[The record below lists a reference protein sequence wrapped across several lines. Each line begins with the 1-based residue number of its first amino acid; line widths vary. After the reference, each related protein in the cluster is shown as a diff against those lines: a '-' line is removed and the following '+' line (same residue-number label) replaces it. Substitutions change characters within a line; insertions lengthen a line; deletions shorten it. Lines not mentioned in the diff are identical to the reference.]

1 MTVSPMTAALVTRA
15 QGAEA
20 RGRPEEALILWREV
34 LALDPTH
41 GPALLSLGD
50 HARRTGAL
58 AEAETLLRRA
68 VAGSPNLVPARC
80 ALANLLLHSGRE
92 EEAGEHLEQA
102 AKLAPRTFY
111 VWRDLGLWHRVS
123 GRPEEALVA
132 FENALSLAPGDTS
145 SALGRSLCLLRL
157 GRWEE
162 GFAGYHQ
169 RWNMAG
175 RPPRHG
181 DIPPWRGEALA
192 GRHILVWDEQ
202 GAGDTIMCARLI
214 RVLTAQGAR
223 VTFESP
229 PALLPLFLDG
239 TFGQPVARGAPLP
252 AVDFQVALLDLPG
265 LLGLT
270 PETIPWTGPYLTADP
285 AAVAAWAPLI
295 PKRPG
300 RPRIGISW
308 AGNPAHPGDRWRTPG
323 LAPMLPLL
331 TRPGI
336 DWYALQVAS
345 GRQALSGTAL
355 PAGVTD
361 LGEKI
366 GGWGDSAAI
375 LMHLDLLITPD
386 SALAHLAGAL
396 GRPVWTLIATDTD
409 WRWLEGSNRTGW
421 YPSMRLFRQQ
431 RCGDWEGLVARLGLA
446 LPA

>member
-1 MTVSPMTAALVTRA
+1 MSDAELVALANRAQAMEAQGRTAEALALWQAALD
-15 QGAEA
+15 
-20 RGRPEEALILWREV
+20 
-34 LALDPTH
+34 LDPAY

-50 HARRTGAL
+50 DARRRGAFVD
-58 AEAETLLRRA
+58 AESLLRRA
-68 VAGSPNLVPARC
+68 VTAAPHLVPARC
-80 ALANLLLHSGRE
+80 ALANLLLYSGRE
-92 EEAGEHLEQA
+92 AEAGEHLLKA
-102 AKLAPRTFY
+102 ADLAPRTFY

-123 GRPEEALVA
+123 GRPAEALAA
-132 FENALSLAPGDTS
+132 FEHALSLAPGDS
-145 SALGRSLCLLRL
+145 ASALGRSLCLLRL

-162 GFAGYHQ
+162 GFATYHQ
-169 RWNMAG
+169 RWSVAG

-192 GRHILVWDEQ
+192 GRHLLVWDEQ

-214 RVLTAQGAR
+214 RELAARGAR

-270 PETIPWTGPYLTADP
+270 PETIPWAGPYLTADP

-336 DWYALQVAS
+336 DWYVLQVAS
-345 GRQALSGTAL
+345 GRQALAGTAL

-366 GGWGDSAAI
+366 TGWGDSAAI
-375 LMHLDLLITPD
+375 LLHLDLLITPD

-396 GRPVWTLIATDTD
+396 DRPVWTLIATDTD
-409 WRWLEGSNRTGW
+409 WRWLEGGTRTGW
-421 YPSMRLFRQQ
+421 YPSMRLFRQ
-431 RCGDWEGLVARLGLA
+431 RTCGDWAGLVTRLAAA
-446 LPA
+446 LPV